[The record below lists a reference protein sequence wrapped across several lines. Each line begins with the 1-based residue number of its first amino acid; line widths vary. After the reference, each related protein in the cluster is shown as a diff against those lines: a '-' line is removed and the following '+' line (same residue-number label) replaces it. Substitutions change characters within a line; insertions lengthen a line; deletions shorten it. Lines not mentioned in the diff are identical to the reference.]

1 MARMLSFAFEWG
13 KSSLSRGKYDWASP
27 LVPESSRL
35 NRWTWFDSFPLGW
48 VTLLWTH
55 ISEAPISGTDLS
67 IDTQHWMRMNP
78 TCKIRE
84 VDQTTRVMEQAGP
97 SEIAPQVPSSTGL
110 GPSIGPFSLLE
121 IHGPSREDLRSEP
134 SRLLSLK
141 GWTTPSLSPLA
152 TAQPRYRIDSCRPF
166 QIPIPYWDRNL
177 VPLDPVWSDQFHNL
191 ACRGR
196 AFRLWSGRL

>member
-110 GPSIGPFSLLE
+110 GPAEQQAYDFKLKQEHDRELLE
-121 IHGPSREDLRSEP
+121 FIRHHTQIEP
-134 SRLLSLK
+134 K
-141 GWTTPSLSPLA
+141 YNFVMQLA
-152 TAQPRYRIDSCRPF
+152 ENL
-166 QIPIPYWDRNL
+166 QIQNP
-177 VPLDPVWSDQFHNL
+177 
-191 ACRGR
+191 
-196 AFRLWSGRL
+196 